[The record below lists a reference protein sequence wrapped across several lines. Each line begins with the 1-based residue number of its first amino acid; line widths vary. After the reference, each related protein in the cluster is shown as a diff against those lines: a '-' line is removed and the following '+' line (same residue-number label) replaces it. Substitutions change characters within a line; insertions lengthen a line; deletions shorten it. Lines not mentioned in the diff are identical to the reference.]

1 MAEPIFEGGWSYTQK
16 EMNELFKYIT
26 YANKIEYKVLEFG
39 SGDSTLKLYNY
50 FKQHVDNVVFYSY
63 ESNAEFM
70 NLHTEINLMF
80 YDENNIKDLA
90 LPSQK
95 FDLILIDGPNGD
107 KRSLW
112 YSKIRDHVKEGTII
126 LVDDFNHY
134 KCFSDELDRN
144 FNYELLSFSD
154 EPFVPYG
161 EHSWKIVKIINTRIR
176 LLYIQS
182 TAHHKNNHA
191 IMNYKRHFEITVI
204 NNIDQL
210 ANIDVSTFDCVFSPC
225 CPIDVSKYPKT
236 KFIFGPQFSV
246 FPDEK
251 QLQLVNGQ
259 NSVYIQPSQWAL
271 DVWVMYNFN
280 NRMSSLPFGV
290 DTKRFNQI
298 KPIEQRDKVF
308 IYHKRRKPEELNWV
322 VQLLQSYNIQ
332 YEIFDYDHRYDE
344 NYYLNYLHDS
354 KYGIW
359 VDAHESQGFAL
370 QEALACNVPLLV
382 WNVTS
387 MNQEY
392 GSSYSNIPATTIPY
406 WNERC
411 GEFFYHA
418 KELENNFSLFISKLD
433 QYKPRDFI
441 IENLSIEKCE
451 DKLLEVINKI
461 NN

>member
-1 MAEPIFEGGWSYTQK
+1 
-16 EMNELFKYIT
+16 MNELFKYIT
-26 YANKIEYKVLEFG
+26 YENKIEYKVLEFG

-63 ESNAEFM
+63 ESDSNFM
-70 NLHTEINLMF
+70 FCHKDINLLF
-80 YDENNIKDLA
+80 YDNNNIKDVV
-90 LPSQK
+90 LPSEK

-126 LVDDFNHY
+126 LIDDFNHY

-191 IMNYKRHFEITVI
+191 TMNYKRHFEITVI
-204 NNIDQL
+204 GNVVQL
-210 ANIDVSTFDCVFSPC
+210 DNIDVSTFDCVFSPC

-251 QLQLVNGQ
+251 QLQLVNSP
-259 NSVYIQPSQWAL
+259 NAVYIQPSQWVIDL
-271 DVWVMYNFN
+271 WYSYNLKN
-280 NRMSSLPFGV
+280 NMCFCPFGV
-290 DTKRFNQI
+290 DTNQFNQS
-298 KPIEQRDKVF
+298 KPIEQRNKVF
-308 IYHKRRKPEELNWV
+308 IYHKRRRPEELHAV
-322 VQLLQSYNIQ
+322 VKLLQKYNVQ

-344 NYYLNYLHDS
+344 NKYLNYLHES
-354 KYGIW
+354 KFGIW

-392 GSSYSNIPATTIPY
+392 GSRYSNIPGTTIPY
-406 WNERC
+406 WDERC
-411 GEFFYHA
+411 GEFFYNA
-418 KELENNFSLFISKLD
+418 NELEEKFKSFVSKLD

-441 IENLSIEKCE
+441 VENLSIEKCE
-451 DKLLEVINKI
+451 DKLLEVIDKI
-461 NN
+461 NI

>member
-16 EMNELFKYIT
+16 EMNELFKYISYT
-26 YANKIEYKVLEFG
+26 NKREYKVLEFG
-39 SGDSTLKLYNY
+39 SGNSTLKLYDY
-50 FKQHVDNVVFYSY
+50 FKQKVDNVIFYSY
-63 ESNAEFM
+63 ESDPNFM
-70 NLHTEINLMF
+70 FGHKDINLLF
-80 YDENNIKDLA
+80 YDKDNIKDVA
-90 LPSQK
+90 LPNEK

-112 YSKIRDHVKEGTII
+112 YSKIRDHVKNGTII

-182 TAHHKNNHA
+182 TAHHKNHHA
-191 IMNYKRHFEITVI
+191 IMNYKQHFEIKVI
-204 NNIDQL
+204 NNVNQL
-210 ANIDVSTFDCVFSPC
+210 SDIDVSTFDCVFSPC

-251 QLQLVNGQ
+251 QLQLVNRP
-259 NSVYIQPSQWAL
+259 NAIYIQPSQWVVDL
-271 DVWVMYNFN
+271 WYSYNLKN
-280 NRMSSLPFGV
+280 NIYICPFGV
-290 DTKRFNQI
+290 DIKWFDQS

-308 IYHKRRKPEELNWV
+308 IYHKRRSPEELQAV
-322 VQLLQSYNIQ
+322 VKLLQKYDIQ
-332 YEIFDYDHRYDE
+332 YEIFDYNHRYDE
-344 NYYLNYLHDS
+344 NNYLNYLHES
-354 KYGIW
+354 KFGIW

-392 GSSYSNIPATTIPY
+392 GSSYDNIPATTIPY
-406 WNERC
+406 WDERC
-411 GEFFYHA
+411 GEFLYDA
-418 KELENNFSLFISKLD
+418 NELEDKFKLFLSKLD
-433 QYKPRDFI
+433 QYRPRDFI
-441 IENLSIEKCE
+441 VENLSIEKCE
-451 DKLLEVINKI
+451 DKFVELINKI
-461 NN
+461 NI